1 MDIDNKELL
10 ALSTKIEGEGKDFY
24 TALAT
29 HIDDPEVKE
38 FLLLM
43 AREEASHEIQFRKLL
58 EEKGDSQYGWE
69 NDPNLRSLIS
79 TRFQTDI
86 FPRVDEIFE
95 QLPKFQGI
103 NKALNFAV
111 DAEKI
116 SCEFYGL
123 LQESCTDIETKTF
136 MVLLEKIEQE
146 HLERVELL
154 RDRYLAKS
162 SEETPN

>member
-1 MDIDNKELL
+1 MNIDNKELL
-10 ALSTKIEGEGKDFY
+10 VLSTKIEGEGKDFY
-24 TALAT
+24 TALAA

-43 AREEASHEIQFRKLL
+43 AKEEANHEVQFRKLL
-58 EEKGDSQYGWE
+58 DEKGDNQYGWE
-69 NDPNLRSLIS
+69 NDPNLRNLIN
-79 TRFQTDI
+79 THFQTDI
-86 FPRVDEIFE
+86 FPRVDEIFKE
-95 QLPKFQGI
+95 LPKFQGI
-103 NKALNFAV
+103 NKALNFAIE
-111 DAEKI
+111 AEKI

-154 RDRYLAKS
+154 RERYLARS
-162 SEETPN
+162 SEDKLH

>member
-1 MDIDNKELL
+1 MNVDNKELL

-24 TALAT
+24 TALAG
-29 HIDDPEVKE
+29 HIDDREVKE

-43 AREEASHEIQFRKLL
+43 AREEANHEIQFRKLL
-58 EEKGDSQYGWE
+58 DEKGDDSYGWE
-69 NDPNLRSLIS
+69 SDPNLRNLIN
-79 TRFQTDI
+79 THFQTDI
-86 FPRVDEIFE
+86 FPKVDEIFE
-95 QLPKFQGI
+95 QLPQFQGI
-103 NKALNFAV
+103 NKALDFAV

-136 MVLLEKIEQE
+136 MVMLEKIEQE

-154 RDRYLAKS
+154 RERYLVQS
-162 SEETPN
+162 SKDKPH

>member
-1 MDIDNKELL
+1 MNINNKELL
-10 ALSTKIEGEGKDFY
+10 MLSTKIEGEGKDFY
-24 TALAT
+24 STLAV
-29 HIDDPEVKE
+29 HIDDREVKE

-43 AREEASHEIQFRKLL
+43 AREEANHETQFRKLL
-58 EEKGDSQYGWE
+58 DEKGDSQYGWE
-69 NDPNLRSLIS
+69 TDPKLRNLINAH
-79 TRFQTDI
+79 FQTDI

-103 NKALNFAV
+103 KKALDFAV
-111 DAEKI
+111 EAEKI

-154 RDRYLAKS
+154 RERYHAQS
-162 SEETPN
+162 SEDKLH

>member
-1 MDIDNKELL
+1 MDIDNNELL
-10 ALSTKIEGEGKDFY
+10 VLSTKIEGEGKDFY
-24 TALAT
+24 AALAT

-43 AREEASHEIQFRKLL
+43 AREEANHEAQFRKLL
-58 EEKGDSQYGWE
+58 DEKGDSQYGWE
-69 NDPNLRSLIS
+69 KDPNLRSLLN
-79 TRFQTDI
+79 THFQTDI
-86 FPRVDEIFE
+86 FPKVDEIFE
-95 QLPKFQGI
+95 QLPEFQGI

-154 RDRYLAKS
+154 RKRYLAQS
-162 SEETPN
+162 SKDKPH

>member
-1 MDIDNKELL
+1 MNIDNKELL
-10 ALSTKIEGEGKDFY
+10 LLSTKIEGEGKDFY

-43 AREEASHEIQFRKLL
+43 AREEASHEVQFRKLL

-69 NDPNLRSLIS
+69 NEPNLRSLIN
-79 TRFQTDI
+79 THFQTDI

-103 NKALNFAV
+103 KKALNFAV

-136 MVLLEKIEQE
+136 MVLLEKVEQE

-162 SEETPN
+162 TEDNPR

>member
-1 MDIDNKELL
+1 MNISNKELL
-10 ALSTKIEGEGKDFY
+10 VLSTKIESEGNKFY
-24 TALAT
+24 VGLAD

-43 AREEASHEIQFRKLL
+43 AKEEASHEIQFRKLL
-58 EEKGDSQYGWE
+58 DEKGEHQFGWE
-69 NDPNLRSLIS
+69 NHPNLRNLID
-79 TRFQTDI
+79 THFQTDI
-86 FPRVDEIFE
+86 FPRVDEIFS

-103 NKALNFAV
+103 LKAMNFAV
-111 DAEKI
+111 EAEKI

-136 MVLLEKIEQE
+136 MVMLEKVELE

-154 RDRYLAKS
+154 RDRYLDS
-162 SEETPN
+162 SLKDTPL

>member
-1 MDIDNKELL
+1 MNIDNKELL
-10 ALSTKIEGEGKDFY
+10 LLSTKIEGEGKDFY

-43 AREEASHEIQFRKLL
+43 AREEASHEVQFRKLL
-58 EEKGDSQYGWE
+58 EEKGGSQYGWE
-69 NDPNLRSLIS
+69 NDPNLRSLIK
-79 TRFQTDI
+79 THFQTDI

-136 MVLLEKIEQE
+136 MVLLEKVEQE
-146 HLERVELL
+146 HLERVELI

-162 SEETPN
+162 TEDNPR

>member
-10 ALSTKIEGEGKDFY
+10 MLSTKIEGEGKDFY
-24 TALAT
+24 TALAE

-43 AREEASHEIQFRKLL
+43 AREEASHETQFIKILD
-58 EEKGDSQYGWE
+58 EKGESSYGWE
-69 NDPNLRSLIS
+69 NDSNLRNLIN
-79 TRFQTDI
+79 THFQTDI
-86 FPRVDEIFE
+86 FPHVDEIFE

-103 NKALNFAV
+103 KKALDFAV

-136 MVLLEKIEQE
+136 MVMLEKIEQE

-154 RDRYLAKS
+154 RERYLTQS
-162 SEETPN
+162 SEDKPH

>member
-1 MDIDNKELL
+1 MNISNIELL
-10 ALSTKIEGEGKDFY
+10 GLSTKIESEGKTFY
-24 TALAT
+24 EALAN

-43 AREEASHEIQFRKLL
+43 AREEASHEIQFKKLL
-58 EEKGDSQYGWE
+58 DEKGGNQYGWE
-69 NDPNLRSLIS
+69 KDPNLRDLID
-79 TRFQTDI
+79 THFQTDI
-86 FPRVDEIFE
+86 FPQIDEVFD
-95 QLPKFQGI
+95 QLPKFKGI
-103 NKALNFAV
+103 KKALDFAV
-111 DAEKI
+111 EAEKI

-154 RDRYLAKS
+154 RERYLSNSVEDKS
-162 SEETPN
+162 N

>member
-43 AREEASHEIQFRKLL
+43 AREEASHEVQFRKLL
-58 EEKGDSQYGWE
+58 DEKGDSQYGWE
-69 NDPNLRSLIS
+69 NDPNLRGLIS
-79 TRFQTDI
+79 ARFQTDI
-86 FPRVDEIFE
+86 FPRVEEIFE

-103 NKALNFAV
+103 TKALNFAV

-136 MVLLEKIEQE
+136 MVLLEKVEQE

-162 SEETPN
+162 TEDNPR

>member
-1 MDIDNKELL
+1 MNISNKELL
-10 ALSTKIEGEGKDFY
+10 VLSTKIEGEGKTFY
-24 TALAT
+24 YALANQ
-29 HIDDPEVKE
+29 IDDPEVKE

-43 AREEASHEIQFRKLL
+43 AKEEASHEVQFRKLL
-58 EEKGDSQYGWE
+58 DEKGSSHYGWE
-69 NDPNLRSLIS
+69 NDPDLRNLIN
-79 TRFQTDI
+79 THFQTDI

-95 QLPKFQGI
+95 ELPKFQGI
-103 NKALNFAV
+103 NKALNFAIE
-111 DAEKI
+111 AEKI

-154 RDRYLAKS
+154 RERYLARS
-162 SEETPN
+162 SEDKLH